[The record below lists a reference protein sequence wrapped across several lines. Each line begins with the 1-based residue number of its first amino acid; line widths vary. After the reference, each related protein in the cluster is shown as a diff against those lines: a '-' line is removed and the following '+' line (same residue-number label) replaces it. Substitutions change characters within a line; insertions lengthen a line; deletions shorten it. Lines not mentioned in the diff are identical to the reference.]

1 MTGSR
6 SGGVVMEDRQYQIGI
21 ISSSFSLVEKF
32 QEIAEKQ
39 GQNINVS
46 YEGQNEAINVGKNM
60 EADGVEVI
68 ISRRGTAYMLRENL
82 KIPVLSIPQA
92 SIDVIK
98 GLKKASEWGD
108 KIILTVFMNKI
119 TGVDTLEELLNVQ
132 IHQGIYND
140 IQSMESV
147 IRSAINH
154 GCNVAVGGSRTSLL
168 SKKYGLKCVELE
180 TNKEVIIEIFEN
192 AKSAAQARREEQKK
206 TFRYYSILDATTEGI
221 IAVDNENRIDAINQA
236 AKKFLGINSDSK
248 LTGQLISLFVTH
260 EPLLKIL
267 KADKAIWDRIEK
279 VNDEIFMFNHMPMKM
294 MNEFIGGVSTF
305 KPISTVM
312 EAESVI
318 RRSLAK
324 GLVAKYSIGDL
335 IHKSSVMRNLII
347 KSKKFARTESTILIE
362 GETGTGKEILSHSI
376 HKLSRRVKSPFVSVH
391 CGALPKQLLESEL
404 FGYEEGAFTGSKKG
418 GNPGRFEVAHNGT
431 IFLDEID
438 TTSLSVQTRLLR
450 VLQEKEVTRLG
461 GSRKIPVDVR
471 IIAAASKDLGFAV
484 KEKKFREDLY
494 FRLNVLRIC
503 IPPLR
508 DRREDIP
515 VLLDYF
521 IRKFSNENR
530 VAPIALPQFY
540 ISRLMDYFWP
550 GNVRQLCNFSER
562 LVLNCSLD
570 CTTEAMDELYQELIS
585 YLPDSLPAPSEQKN
599 ESLKQ
604 QIKAN
609 KLNQEL
615 TIIMNSLEKQK
626 FNKTQT
632 AKSLGISR
640 STLWRKLKE
649 AGIENQ

>member
-1 MTGSR
+1 
-6 SGGVVMEDRQYQIGI
+6 MENRHYQIGV
-21 ISSSFSLVEKF
+21 ISSSFSLVNEF

-39 GQNINVS
+39 GQKIHVS
-46 YEGQNEAINVGKNM
+46 YEGQNEAITVGENM
-60 EADGVEVI
+60 EANGVEVI

-82 KIPVLSIPQA
+82 KIPVLSVPQA
-92 SIDVIK
+92 SIDIIK
-98 GLKKASEWGD
+98 GLKKASELGD

-119 TGVDTLEELLNVQ
+119 TGIEILGELLNVK
-132 IHQGIYND
+132 IHQGIYSD

-147 IRSAINH
+147 IRSARNH
-154 GCNVAVGGSRTSLL
+154 GYHVVVGGSRTSLL
-168 SKKYGLKCVELE
+168 SQKYGLKCVEFE
-180 TNKEVIIEIFEN
+180 TNKEIIAEIFEN

-236 AKKFLGINSDSK
+236 AKQFLGIHSSAE
-248 LTGQLISLFVTH
+248 LSGQPISRFVAH
-260 EPLLKIL
+260 KPLLKIL
-267 KADKAIWDRIEK
+267 RADKAIWDRIEK
-279 VNDEIFMFNHMPMKM
+279 VNDEVFMFNHMPMKM

-305 KPISTVM
+305 KPISNVM
-312 EAESVI
+312 EAENVV

-335 IHKSSVMRNLII
+335 IHKSTVMRNLIV
-347 KSKKFARTESTILIE
+347 KAQKFAQTESTILIE
-362 GETGTGKEILSHSI
+362 GETGTGKEILAHSI
-376 HKLSRRVKSPFVSVH
+376 HKLSRRAKLPFVSVH

-471 IIAAASKDLGFAV
+471 IIAAASKNLSFAV
-484 KEKKFREDLY
+484 KERKFREDLF

-508 DRREDIP
+508 HRKEDVP

-521 IRKFSNENR
+521 IRNFSNENR
-530 VAPIALPQFY
+530 VDPVSLPKFY
-540 ISRLMDYFWP
+540 ISRLMDYSWP
-550 GNVRQLCNFSER
+550 GNVRQLRNFSER
-562 LVLNCSLD
+562 LVLNCSLN
-570 CTTEAMDELYQELIS
+570 CTMETMDELYQELIS
-585 YLPDSLPAPSEQKN
+585 YLPDNLGAQPDQTDEP
-599 ESLKQ
+599 LKQ
-604 QIKAN
+604 RIKA
-609 KLNQEL
+609 KKIDHEL
-615 TIIMNSLEKQK
+615 AIIKNTLEKQK
-626 FNKTQT
+626 FNKTKT
-632 AKSLGISR
+632 AVSLGISR

-649 AGIENQ
+649 AGLEH